1 MSDPLELRPTATRP
15 EVEARRAERR
25 RKAAELADRVIA
37 SVASD
42 GVDAMQEL
50 DHLRGEYEDRR
61 LALVAALHLPPETT
75 WEEALARVVP
85 VPAEVAAEPTAKGC
99 HGCRSSSGLVCLAM
113 SSSAVRS
120 WTSDHLQPD
129 LMTPKPNAPECPGR
143 VSREQG

>member
-1 MSDPLELRPTATRP
+1 MSEPLELRPTATRP

-99 HGCRSSSGLVCLAM
+99 RGCKGAGRFTCWFSVGRPDIARWILA
-113 SSSAVRS
+113 
-120 WTSDHLQPD
+120 WTFDGT
-129 LMTPKPNAPECPGR
+129 TPKPGAPECPGR
-143 VSREQG
+143 IER